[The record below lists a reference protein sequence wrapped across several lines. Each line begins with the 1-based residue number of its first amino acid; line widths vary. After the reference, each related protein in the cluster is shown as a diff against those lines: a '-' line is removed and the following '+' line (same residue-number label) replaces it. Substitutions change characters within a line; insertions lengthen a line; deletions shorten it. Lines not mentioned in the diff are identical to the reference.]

1 MLIVI
6 LLIALLAFAPLAQAV
21 EPAAPLPGPVL
32 QQSTPVTAGAVLKE
46 YRWTTSDG
54 PANIYVIQ
62 VDLNNP
68 YVQLGV
74 IPGAGKLTQRL
85 NVSAMAKQT
94 GAVAAVNGDF
104 YNTKAEGSP
113 IGATVINQQLVTSP
127 CKLEGIYALG
137 LTTDRQAY
145 IDAFTFEGRVTAP
158 NGEVFELSGLNK
170 AIYWEE
176 PGSIHSHASKLHLYN
191 DMWGGKT
198 RGDDS
203 YTIPTEMLVAGGR
216 VLNVVSGQY
225 IDGPVP
231 AGMQILRAHGVAAR
245 FLLDNFS
252 PGDPVEITYTNQPD
266 RNWSMVVGGHA
277 LLVDQGAVVPYT
289 KDISALGGVRARTA
303 AGISRDGKTI
313 WLVGVEGRTAAS
325 KGLTLPNLSRF
336 MVEIGVWR
344 ALNLDGGGSTTMVAR
359 PLGAWEAQR
368 VFTTEQVTERLVV
381 SALGIYTNAPKGSL
395 KGLALQVGDLL
406 LVNEQVPLTL
416 KAYDEYY
423 NPVDAGGLPV
433 QWKVSGSAGIM
444 DGSSFKALSPGLVD
458 IAADA
463 GSVSTAVTA
472 KIAGK
477 RDVTEMKLTAAA
489 SGQVVK
495 GELVP
500 LQLSLTTVSGKT
512 RQVPA
517 SLVDWQFYGLDGQVS
532 PQGTLTILD
541 SDGLGSGFVVAR
553 YQGFSAPLPLKTG
566 ADKELPALNS
576 LQDLSF
582 QSQPAEVRG
591 QVTMVESPSGGSTG
605 PAAKLDYD
613 FTGTKETAAAYVKL
627 GPAGLAINE
636 RPLSLMLDVYG
647 DKGNQWLRAE
657 VVDAAGNLHR
667 LDLSTAVNWSGW
679 RTLQLA
685 LTNPGMA
692 FPVTLER
699 LYVVSLEG
707 QQGTRAPQGSLLF
720 KDLRLKYAAGAEPVV
735 QTPAGLTLELT
746 VGQKQLLV
754 NGSPQEMD
762 VAPVIM
768 DGRTLVPV
776 RFISQALDAPVLW
789 DGGTKNVTVVQ
800 GRHWI
805 DLWLGEDL
813 MVVDGKAVTLD
824 VPPLILHGRTM
835 LPLSAV
841 ARALGLTVNWDS
853 ETKKIILK

>member
-1 MLIVI
+1 MLLVI
-6 LLIALLAFAPLAQAV
+6 LLIALLAFTPVAWAA
-21 EPAAPLPGPVL
+21 EPAGPAL
-32 QQSTPVTAGAVLKE
+32 KKSTPITAGAVLKE

-54 PANIYVIQ
+54 PANIYVVQ

-85 NVSAMAKQT
+85 NVSAMSKNT
-94 GAVAAVNGDF
+94 GAVAAVNADF
-104 YNTKAEGSP
+104 YNTQAEGSP
-113 IGATVINQQLVTSP
+113 IGPTVINQQWVTSP
-127 CKLEGIYALG
+127 SKLEGIYALG

-145 IDAFTFEGRVTAP
+145 IEAFTFEGRVTAP
-158 NGEVFELSGLNK
+158 NGAVFELSGLNK
-170 AIYWEE
+170 TIYWEE
-176 PGSIHSHASKLHLYN
+176 PGSMHSHAGKLHLYN

-203 YTIPTEMLVAGGR
+203 YTIPTEMLVDKGQ
-216 VLNVVSGQY
+216 VISIVSGQY

-231 AGMQILRAHGVAAR
+231 AGMQILRGHGAAAR
-245 FLLDNFS
+245 FLLDNFK
-252 PGDPVEITYTNQPD
+252 PGDPVEITYTNHPD

-344 ALNLDGGGSTTMVAR
+344 ALNLDGGGSATMVAR
-359 PLGAWEAQR
+359 PLGAWETQR
-368 VFTTEQVTERLVV
+368 VFTPEQQNERLVV
-381 SALGIYTNAPKGSL
+381 NALGIYTNAPKGSL

-423 NPVDAGGLPV
+423 NPVDPGGLPV
-433 QWKVSGSAGIM
+433 EWEVRYSTGTVIG
-444 DGSSFKALSPGLVD
+444 GVFKALSPGMVD
-458 IAADA
+458 IAARA
-463 GSVSTAVTA
+463 GSVAAAVTA
-472 KIAGK
+472 KIVGK
-477 RDVTEMKLTAAA
+477 QDVAEMKLTAA

-495 GELVP
+495 GEQVP
-500 LQLSLTTVSGKT
+500 LQLNLTTLSGKT

-541 SDGLGSGFVVAR
+541 SEGPGPGFVVAR
-553 YQGFSAPLPLKTG
+553 YQGFSAPLPLNAG
-566 ADKELPALNS
+566 EDKVLPANNS
-576 LQDLSF
+576 LQDLTF
-582 QSQPAEVRG
+582 KSQPAEVRG
-591 QVTMVESPSGGSTG
+591 QVSTVESPPGGSPG
-605 PAAKLDYD
+605 PAARLDYD
-613 FTGTKETAAAYVKL
+613 FTEVQGTAAAYVNL
-627 GPAGLAINE
+627 GAAGLLIQE

-647 DKGNQWLRAE
+647 DNGNQWLRAE

-667 LDLSTAVNWSGW
+667 LDLSSTVNWSGW
-679 RTLQLA
+679 RTLQFA
-685 LTNPGMA
+685 LTDPTLA
-692 FPVTLER
+692 FPITLQR

-707 QQGTRAPQGSLLF
+707 GQQGTRAPKGTLFF
-720 KDLRLKYAAGAEPVV
+720 KDLRLKYAGA
-735 QTPAGLTLELT
+735 QPAAQATTDLSMELT
-746 VGQKQLLV
+746 VGQKQMLV

-776 RFISQALDAPVLW
+776 RFISQAMDASMLW
-789 DGGTKNVTVVQ
+789 DSDTKNVTVVQ

-805 DLWLGEDL
+805 DMWLSDNL
-813 MVVDGKAVTLD
+813 MVVDGKAVALD
-824 VPPLILHGRTM
+824 VPPVILHGRTM
-835 LPLSAV
+835 LPLGAV
-841 ARALGLTVNWDS
+841 ARALGLTVDWDP
-853 ETKKIILK
+853 ETKKIMLN

>member
-1 MLIVI
+1 
-6 LLIALLAFAPLAQAV
+6 
-21 EPAAPLPGPVL
+21 
-32 QQSTPVTAGAVLKE
+32 
-46 YRWTTSDG
+46 
-54 PANIYVIQ
+54 
-62 VDLNNP
+62 
-68 YVQLGV
+68 
-74 IPGAGKLTQRL
+74 
-85 NVSAMAKQT
+85 
-94 GAVAAVNGDF
+94 
-104 YNTKAEGSP
+104 
-113 IGATVINQQLVTSP
+113 
-127 CKLEGIYALG
+127 
-137 LTTDRQAY
+137 
-145 IDAFTFEGRVTAP
+145 
-158 NGEVFELSGLNK
+158 
-170 AIYWEE
+170 
-176 PGSIHSHASKLHLYN
+176 
-191 DMWGGKT
+191 
-198 RGDDS
+198 
-203 YTIPTEMLVAGGR
+203 
-216 VLNVVSGQY
+216 
-225 IDGPVP
+225 
-231 AGMQILRAHGVAAR
+231 
-245 FLLDNFS
+245 
-252 PGDPVEITYTNQPD
+252 VEITYTNHPD

-336 MVEIGVWR
+336 MVELGVWR
-344 ALNLDGGGSTTMVAR
+344 ALNLDGGGSATMVAR

-381 SALGIYTNAPKGSL
+381 NALGIYTNAPKGSL
-395 KGLALQVGDLL
+395 KGLALQGVDLL

-416 KAYDEYY
+416 RAYDEYY
-423 NPVDAGGLPV
+423 NPLDTGGLPV
-433 QWKVSGSAGIM
+433 QWKVSGSAGTM
-444 DGSSFKALSPGLVD
+444 EGGAFKALSPGLVE
-458 IAADA
+458 IAAGA

-477 RDVTEMKLTAAA
+477 RDVVEMKLTSA

-495 GELVP
+495 GEQVP

-517 SLVDWQFYGLDGQVS
+517 SLVDWQFYGLNGRVS
-532 PQGTLTILD
+532 PQGTLTVVD
-541 SDGLGSGFVVAR
+541 VGGQGAVFVVAR
-553 YQGFSAPLPLKTG
+553 YQGFSAPLPLNTGKDKT
-566 ADKELPALNS
+566 LPAFNN

-582 QSQPAEVRG
+582 QSQPADVRG
-591 QVTMVESPSGGSTG
+591 QVSMVESPPGGSPG
-605 PAAKLDYD
+605 PAARLDYD
-613 FTGTKETAAAYVKL
+613 FTGVQGTAAAYVKL
-627 GPAGLAINE
+627 GAAGLPIHE

-647 DKGNQWLRAE
+647 DNGNQWLRAE

-667 LDLSTAVNWSGW
+667 LDISPAVNWSGW

-685 LTNPGMA
+685 LTDPALA
-692 FPVTLER
+692 FPVTLQR
-699 LYVVSLEG
+699 FYVVSLEGG
-707 QQGTRAPQGSLLF
+707 QQGTRAPKGTLIF
-720 KDLRLKYAAGAEPVV
+720 KDLGLKYAGAQPAV
-735 QTPAGLTLELT
+735 QAAAGLSMELT

-754 NGSPQEMD
+754 NGTPQEMD

-800 GRHWI
+800 GRRWI

-853 ETKKIILK
+853 ETKKIMLK